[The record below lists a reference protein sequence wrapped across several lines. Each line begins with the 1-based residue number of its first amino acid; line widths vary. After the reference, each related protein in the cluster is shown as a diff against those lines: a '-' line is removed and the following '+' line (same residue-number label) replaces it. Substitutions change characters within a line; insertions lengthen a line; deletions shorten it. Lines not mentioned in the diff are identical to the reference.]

1 MLTVMP
7 NYESAIDIVQRL
19 ISWGVKPEE
28 LSVVGKIPDVPSRLA
43 ELVENFATIS
53 PEEGDTLLV
62 AGSMASKADITSKDH
77 LTGLFME
84 LSLPKE
90 EMERL
95 EHWIKDGNY
104 LVIVDEV
111 ETIPPKECLMSL
123 WAWPASV

>member
-7 NYESAIDIVQRL
+7 SYDSAIDIVQRL

-28 LSVVGKIPDVPSRLA
+28 LSVIGEIPEVPSRLA
-43 ELVENFATIS
+43 ELVENFATIT
-53 PEEGDTLLV
+53 PEDGNPLLV
-62 AGSMASKADITSKDH
+62 AGPMASKADVTSKDH
-77 LTGLFME
+77 LTGLFMD

-104 LVIVDEV
+104 LVVVDEV
-111 ETIPPKECLMSL
+111 ENTPAKESSISL